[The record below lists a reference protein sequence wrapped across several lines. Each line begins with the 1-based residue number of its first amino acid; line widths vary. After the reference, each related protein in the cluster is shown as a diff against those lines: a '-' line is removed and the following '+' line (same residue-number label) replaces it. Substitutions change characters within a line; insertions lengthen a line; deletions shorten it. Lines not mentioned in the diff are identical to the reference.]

1 MGRLLAVC
9 VGLALGLLARA
20 EDRVSWEITPRVTA
34 PGQPFRLQIVVE
46 SDVVLGAGQF
56 ISREIKPPRGMALRL
71 SGQIIRPDSN
81 EATFNF
87 SGVAPEQ
94 LGEHVIPTFNLRFTR
109 KAVVVPEIRLRVS
122 DQVTYRREAQARA
135 ELVLPDRVLF
145 VGELVRG
152 AIRMRGGEDETVVAS
167 YGLESL
173 AEGFSMAV
181 TAERQSLPD
190 ELGQGLQTT
199 FDLTPIRE
207 GVGEFSLNGIMLV
220 QPGEAWLKMP
230 EPGTLNQG
238 GRDRPFTFRRLLTV
252 AHVPERGRPPEWNG
266 AIGRFVAEGLQV
278 SKEEPEVGEPI
289 RLRAILIGEGNLD
302 RILPPDVR
310 GDETWDVLPATERRQ
325 NRAEDQ
331 RMFVYTLVPRLPG
344 KLRTPPVRLAAF
356 DPTTKTFSRLE
367 FTPLELTVTGNAPAQ
382 VDLVTADPAAPAAG
396 QPKPV
401 TGLATPAPNRSSPFF
416 RGSPATSLGDAAGF
430 WPANAAALGL
440 VVAAMTVTG
449 VLGYLAAHPEIRRRR
464 RARAAMRAAL
474 AEAEA
479 CRGRGDARGF
489 AVAVVRGLQAG
500 VAARLVAE
508 EQAMTQSDVERVL
521 PGADRARLDDLFLRA
536 HADRFAPA
544 APAAGAGDAAAD
556 LALLRRLLATR

>member
-1 MGRLLAVC
+1 MRRLLAVC
-9 VGLALGLLARA
+9 AGLVLGLLARA

-34 PGQPFRLQIVVE
+34 PGQPFRLQIMVE
-46 SDVVLGAGQF
+46 SDVVLGGAQF

-94 LGEHVIPTFNLRFTR
+94 LGEHVIPSFNLRFAR
-109 KAVVVPEIRLRVS
+109 KAVTVPEIRLRVS
-122 DQVTYRREAQARA
+122 DQVAYRREAQARA
-135 ELVLPDRVLF
+135 ELVLPDRVF
-145 VGELVRG
+145 YVGELIRG
-152 AIRMRGGEDETVVAS
+152 AIRMRGGEDEAVVAS

-181 TAERQSLPD
+181 TAERQALPD

-220 QPGEAWLKMP
+220 QNGEA
-230 EPGTLNQG
+230 GVFNQG
-238 GRDRPFTFRRLLTV
+238 GRDRPFAFRRRLTV

-278 SKEEPEVGEPI
+278 SKDRPEVGEPI
-289 RLRAILIGEGNLD
+289 RLRAILTGDGNLD

-310 GDETWDVLPATERRQ
+310 GDETWDVLPATERR
-325 NRAEDQ
+325 RHAEDQ

-344 KLRTPPVRLAAF
+344 KLRTPAVRLAAF
-356 DPTTKTFSRLE
+356 DPATKTFSRLE
-367 FTPLELTVTGNAPAQ
+367 FAPLELTVTGNAPAQ
-382 VDLVTADPAAPAAG
+382 VDLVTADPAAPAAA
-396 QPKPV
+396 QPKAV
-401 TGLATPAPNRSSPFF
+401 TGLATPEPNRSSPFF
-416 RGSPATSLGDAAGF
+416 RGSPAGSLGDAQGF
-430 WPANAAALGL
+430 WSANAAALGL
-440 VVAAMTVTG
+440 VVAATTVTG

-464 RARAAMRAAL
+464 RARAVMRAAL

-479 CRGRGDARGF
+479 CRRRGDARGL
-489 AVAVVRGLQAG
+489 AAAVVRGLQTG
-500 VAARLVAE
+500 VAARLDAE
-508 EQAMTQSDVERVL
+508 DQAMTQSDVERVL
-521 PGADRARLDDLFLRA
+521 PGADRARLDGLFQRA
-536 HADRFAPA
+536 HADRFASAPPPA
-544 APAAGAGDAAAD
+544 DAGEADAG